1 MAGNRSNDYMTSR
14 GYKNIAKK
22 FEVTRGLRNS
32 KTQLK
37 NRWEGLKRLCTFW
50 LWLNKQTGL
59 GRANRIVVT
68 SNKFWKDNTKVYYL
82 VYMFCL
88 CMFLFSIYLPFCLF
102 VFRGMLNGGS

>member
-1 MAGNRSNDYMTSR
+1 MTSR
-14 GYKNIAKK
+14 GYKNIAEK
-22 FEVTRGLRNS
+22 FEVSRGLRHS

-37 NRWEGLKRLCTFW
+37 NIWEGLKRLYTFW

-59 GRANRIVVT
+59 GRANRTVVA
-68 SNKFWKDNTKVYYL
+68 SNKIWKDNTKVYYL

-88 CMFLFSIYLPFCLF
+88 CRFLFSIYLPFCLF